1 MVSQSSTE
9 TLAKSYLIDM
19 DGVLVSGRVPIA
31 GAREF
36 LARLDAKGRKYLL
49 LTNNPIYTPGDLSYR
64 LGQMGIQ
71 IGANHIFT
79 SAMATARFLET
90 QRGPGGTAYVIG
102 ESGLS
107 EALHQV
113 GFVITDQDPEY
124 VVLGETN
131 AYDLEQITRAIRFL
145 LAGSKF
151 IATNPDVSGPTEYG
165 IAPANGAM
173 AALIESASGIKP
185 FFVGKPNPLMMRT
198 ALNFLGV
205 HSENAIMIG
214 DNMTTDIIGA
224 VQAGIEAVLVLTGVT
239 KREQIA
245 QYSYQPNRVVASVA
259 ELEL

>member
-1 MVSQSSTE
+1 MVVSA
-9 TLAKSYLIDM
+9 AKSYLIDM
-19 DGVLVSGRVPIA
+19 DGVLVSGRVPIP

-36 LARLDAKGRKYLL
+36 LARLEAKKLKYLL

-71 IGANHIFT
+71 ISPEHIFT
-79 SAMATARFLET
+79 SAMATARFLES

-113 GFVITDQDPEY
+113 GFVITDHHPEY

-131 AYDLEQITRAIRFL
+131 AYDLEQITRAIRFIV
-145 LAGSKF
+145 AGAKF

-165 IAPANGAM
+165 LAPANGAM
-173 AALIESASGIKP
+173 AALIESASGIAP

-198 ALNFLGV
+198 ALNFLGA
-205 HSENAIMIG
+205 HSEHAVMIG
-214 DNMTTDIIGA
+214 DNMATDIIGA

-239 KREQIA
+239 RREHLA
-245 QYSYQPNRVVASVA
+245 KYSYQPNRVVASLDD
-259 ELEL
+259 LEVE